1 LIYAELN
8 GVSAVS
14 LTGVV
19 DSHYVTSETLQIFT
33 PVINDLLEMKSINMA
48 DIQKFP
54 AFKDTL
60 KEENSRGHN
69 IFN

>member
-1 LIYAELN
+1 MN
-8 GVSAVS
+8 
-14 LTGVV
+14 
-19 DSHYVTSETLQIFT
+19 
-33 PVINDLLEMKSINMA
+33 SIKME

-69 IFN
+69 IFNWFIIMMMDDVSSFINNNKLKFKIIFFY